1 MNKPEY
7 LLNKLME
14 ECAEVIQIAS
24 KYKSFGPD
32 SYNPNDPA
40 KATNKTLLGK
50 EIIDIM
56 AVVSMIGNEG
66 LLPITS
72 GKEANDAIERKV
84 AKVEFYMGA
93 SRECGCL
100 EPEPIQPKPA
110 TD

>member
-1 MNKPEY
+1 MTKQEY
-7 LLNKLME
+7 LLNKLQE

-32 SYNPNDPA
+32 SFHPDDPT
-40 KATNKTLLGK
+40 KTTNKTLLGR

-66 LLPITS
+66 LLEVTS
-72 GKEANDAIERKV
+72 GKEAAESIERKV
-84 AKVEFYMGA
+84 AKVEYYMQA
-93 SRECGCL
+93 SRDCGCL
-100 EPEPIQPKPA
+100 DPEPEEMQPS